1 MAITTGSAATSTGLS
16 GRLRAAVDSF
26 FSAFT
31 RDYSVGS
38 LGAKGLDCF
47 AQGIVDALNSD
58 KVNLATQ
65 VEGTIEAWTI
75 PTLTN
80 SWVAFG
86 GGFLGPA
93 YCKDLEGFVH
103 LRGMVKSGTSNAAI
117 FTLPVGYRPS
127 ATIMFR
133 GYGESPLGT
142 PVSANITITSAG
154 VVTSDVGT
162 GGPAVSLAQ
171 VIFDTRA

>member
-1 MAITTGSAATSTGLS
+1 MAITTGSAAASTGLS

-26 FSAFT
+26 FSTFT

-47 AQGIVDALNSD
+47 AQGIVDAINND

-65 VEGTIEAWTI
+65 VEGTTEAWTV
-75 PTLTN
+75 PSLTN
-80 SWVAFG
+80 LWVAYG
-86 GGFLGPA
+86 AGFLGPA
-93 YCKDLEGFVH
+93 FCKDPTGFVH
-103 LRGMVKSGTSNAAI
+103 LRGMVKSGTSNTAI

-127 ATIMFR
+127 ATIIFR

-142 PVSANITITSAG
+142 PVSANVTITSAG
-154 VVTSDVGT
+154 DVTTDVGT